1 MGDRV
6 LGLVCLIIA
15 AGMGWLARGYVAP
28 ISYEPVGPAAF
39 PLLMAGLMAVLGGWL
54 AVRPLPDAAPGEA
67 APEPLFGA
75 ATTKVLALVGAMLA
89 YAVLFQWLGF
99 VIATALMTVP
109 VGRAFGGTWRQCT
122 LAGLGLGV
130 SLFLLFD
137 RVFDVILPAGLLS
150 FLG

>member
-1 MGDRV
+1 MADRI
-6 LGLVCLIIA
+6 LGLMCLLLA
-15 AGMGWLARGYVAP
+15 AGMGWLGRTYEAP

-54 AVRPLPDAAPGEA
+54 AVRPQPKAADAGAD
-67 APEPLFGA
+67 EPLFGA
-75 ATTKVLALVGAMLA
+75 ASIRVLILVVAMLA

-109 VGRAFGGTWRQCT
+109 VGRVFGGTWRQCA
-122 LAGLGLGV
+122 LAGVGLGV

-150 FLG
+150 LLG